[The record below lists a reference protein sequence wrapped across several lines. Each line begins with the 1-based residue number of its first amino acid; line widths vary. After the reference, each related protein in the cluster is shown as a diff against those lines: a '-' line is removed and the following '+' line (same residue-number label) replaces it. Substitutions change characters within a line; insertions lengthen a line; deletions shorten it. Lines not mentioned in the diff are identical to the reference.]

1 MFVFVNR
8 SAAVE
13 VNDIPVSIVEGDAWE
28 AGDPVVKAYPSLFSD
43 TPNTVK
49 HSTIAA
55 SAKNRRTRRKKTA
68 KRADDGSDDS
78 VSTPDGEGSSDT
90 ESADDTSG
98 DSKD

>member
-43 TPNTVK
+43 APAIVK
-49 HSTIAA
+49 HSAPEKVAPKKSAA
-55 SAKNRRTRRKKTA
+55 K
-68 KRADDGSDDS
+68 
-78 VSTPDGEGSSDT
+78 
-90 ESADDTSG
+90 ES
-98 DSKD
+98 